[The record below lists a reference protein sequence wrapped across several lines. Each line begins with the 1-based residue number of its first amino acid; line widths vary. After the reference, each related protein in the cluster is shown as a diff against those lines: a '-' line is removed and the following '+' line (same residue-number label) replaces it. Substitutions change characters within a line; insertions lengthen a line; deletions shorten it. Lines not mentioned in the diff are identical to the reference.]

1 MSNPR
6 PRLLHNWATSLLTIA
21 HKTYQQ
27 AENSPSPLG
36 SITKTLASFTAPI
49 IYPLENRYL
58 SLLSYI
64 DDRIL
69 SLEDF
74 TMTLFPPSSYLFSMV
89 NELALL
95 PESFPKWYDEA
106 IETLVSLIEP
116 MLSKIGSTTSWEYGH
131 DKDRMML
138 DIKCD
143 VQEKKMVVVPKD
155 EAENGGEILSVEEF
169 GEEKKLSKKMEEEI
183 KEVEETCKDIIGELE
198 KMGMGNERM
207 GEEKFGEELVEKEV
221 KKVVEDQILD
231 LFEESWG
238 GQRRVVY

>member
-1 MSNPR
+1 
-6 PRLLHNWATSLLTIA
+6 
-21 HKTYQQ
+21 
-27 AENSPSPLG
+27 
-36 SITKTLASFTAPI
+36 
-49 IYPLENRYL
+49 
-58 SLLSYI
+58 
-64 DDRIL
+64 
-69 SLEDF
+69 
-74 TMTLFPPSSYLFSMV
+74 MTLFPPSSYLFSMV
-89 NELALL
+89 DELALL

-116 MLSKIGSTTSWEYGH
+116 MLSKMGSTTAREYGH

-143 VQEKKMVVVPKD
+143 VQEKKMVVAPKD
-155 EAENGGEILSVEEF
+155 EEKNGSEIVSMEEF

-207 GEEKFGEELVEKEV
+207 GEEKVGEELMEKEV
-221 KKVVEDQILD
+221 KKVVKDQILD

-238 GQRRVVY
+238 GKGRVVY